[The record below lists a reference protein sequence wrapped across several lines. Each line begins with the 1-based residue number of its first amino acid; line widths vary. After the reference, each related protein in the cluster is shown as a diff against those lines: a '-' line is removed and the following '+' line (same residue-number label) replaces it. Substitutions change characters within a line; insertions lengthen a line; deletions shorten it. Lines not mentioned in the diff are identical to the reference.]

1 MITTFCN
8 YNSECFTTF
17 RHVFE
22 CKITTFRQTNRIHLD
37 ISCHLPIFFTL
48 SWKYHFHKF
57 IITNEPF
64 AMNEDYRQTFTV
76 LYLVILINFPQVNYL
91 TFGGLL
97 SRNAGDFLGSV
108 GVGVDFLRVFGRLA
122 II

>member
-1 MITTFCN
+1 
-8 YNSECFTTF
+8 
-17 RHVFE
+17 
-22 CKITTFRQTNRIHLD
+22 
-37 ISCHLPIFFTL
+37 
-48 SWKYHFHKF
+48 
-57 IITNEPF
+57 
-64 AMNEDYRQTFTV
+64 MNEDYRQTFTV